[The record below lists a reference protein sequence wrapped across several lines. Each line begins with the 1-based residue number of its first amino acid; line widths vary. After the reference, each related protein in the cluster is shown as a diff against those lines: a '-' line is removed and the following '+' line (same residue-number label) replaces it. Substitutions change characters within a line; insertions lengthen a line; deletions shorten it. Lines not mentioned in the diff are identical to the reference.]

1 MLEIRQQPTVSLK
14 SRLRHVTLPWLV
26 LFWILSSQRM
36 PDALINY
43 HTTDLLPVT
52 HLPCASWHTQDLLY
66 RGGPPLISVS
76 HKLRRSFPPFHG
88 YCSSPCCLGPYQ
100 FFFSSLAPTLLRLT
114 GGSRLIRLSMDCDRP
129 PTDESIAL
137 MNTFSGK
144 LSETG
149 ARSGR
154 YAGWA
159 SWQQCRFARSLWIVR
174 DDRKSR
180 LKK

>member
-1 MLEIRQQPTVSLK
+1 
-14 SRLRHVTLPWLV
+14 
-26 LFWILSSQRM
+26 M

-52 HLPCASWHTQDLLY
+52 YLPCASWHTQDLLY

-149 ARSGR
+149 ARRPGR
-154 YAGWA
+154 YA
-159 SWQQCRFARSLWIVR
+159 CRLSFVTTVQVR
-174 DDRKSR
+174 TIIINST
-180 LKK
+180 